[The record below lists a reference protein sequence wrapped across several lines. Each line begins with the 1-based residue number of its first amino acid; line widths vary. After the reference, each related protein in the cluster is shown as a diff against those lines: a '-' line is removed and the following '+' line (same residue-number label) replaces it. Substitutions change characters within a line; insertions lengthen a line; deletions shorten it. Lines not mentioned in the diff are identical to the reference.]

1 MRVLHFLP
9 VYSPAWQY
17 GGPILSVSR
26 LCEALV
32 QIGADVRV
40 ITTNAGLPG
49 FSQDQLSTPQIVN
62 GVQVFYYP
70 VDSHSGTIRS
80 AAFVEALSEHISWAD
95 ILHISTIWQPLGVA
109 VQSTAHS
116 LDVPVIQTL
125 RGALGPYS
133 LMQKP
138 WKKLPYYLLREYPFL
153 RKVQAIHCTTL
164 QEAREI
170 SWLALP
176 PPVEIIPNPLD
187 LSSFSCSSEVA
198 SSWRSSFD
206 IQPDDTVFVIAG
218 RLHHKKGLD
227 LLPSA
232 FGAIKNHRWQLF
244 IVGDDEDGTGKTL
257 KRSFESLGLQHRV
270 RFINSMPSSDLMGP
284 LNAADW
290 LLLPSRHENFG
301 NIVIEALACGCGA
314 LLSDRVGVGEFLLD
328 CPGVH
333 SRKRNL
339 NEWISL
345 LQQCLVE
352 TRPGTH
358 SSVFVK
364 RLFNQHIIASQAV
377 SLYERILS
385 HD

>member
-32 QIGADVRV
+32 QIGVDVRV
-40 ITTNAGLPG
+40 ITTNAGLPD
-49 FSQDQLSTPQIVN
+49 FSQEQLFTPQIVN

-80 AAFVEALSEHISWAD
+80 TALVEALFEHISWAD
-95 ILHISTIWQPLGVA
+95 ILHISTIWQPLGLA
-109 VQSTAHS
+109 FQSTAYS
-116 LDVPVIQTL
+116 LGVPVIQTL

-153 RKVQAIHCTTL
+153 RKVKAIHCTTL
-164 QEAREI
+164 QEAKEI
-170 SWLALP
+170 SWLALK

-187 LSSFSCSSEVA
+187 LSSFSCSRDVA

-206 IQPDDTVFVIAG
+206 IQPDETVFIIAG

-227 LLPSA
+227 LLPAA
-232 FGAIKNHRWQLF
+232 FGAIKNHRWHLF

-270 RFINSMPSSDLMGP
+270 RFMNSMASSDLMGP

-314 LLSDRVGVGEFLLD
+314 LLSDHVGVGEFLLD

-333 SRKRNL
+333 SRNRSLIK
-339 NEWISL
+339 WISL
-345 LQQCLVE
+345 LQQCLVD
-352 TRPGTH
+352 TRPGIH
-358 SSVFVK
+358 SSLFVK
-364 RLFNQHIIASQAV
+364 RLFNQQIIASQAV
-377 SLYERILS
+377 SLYERVLS